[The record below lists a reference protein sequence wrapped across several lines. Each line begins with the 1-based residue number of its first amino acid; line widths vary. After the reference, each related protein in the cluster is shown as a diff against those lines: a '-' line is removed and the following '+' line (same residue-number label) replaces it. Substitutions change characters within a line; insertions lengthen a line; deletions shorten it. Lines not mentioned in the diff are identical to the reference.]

1 MIFNTNHYSRARENS
16 EVVMK
21 FTQILYIYNSIYHI
35 SYYYI
40 IIYHISYYY
49 IIIYHISYY
58 YIIIYHISYHIPY
71 IIPYT
76 IYHTIILLY
85 TIYHTIYHISY
96 HIPYIIPY
104 TIYHTIL
111 LYLLL
116 YIYIMMYNKSII
128 SQCITSHSRKMAMG
142 WPHGTWDFG
151 AANNVNSSTLKLPG
165 TLWFYQIA
173 IEDMA
178 QSK

>member
-58 YIIIYHISYHIPY
+58 YIIIYHISYYY
-71 IIPYT
+71 II
-76 IYHTIILLY
+76 IYH
-85 TIYHTIYHISY
+85 IYHISY

-104 TIYHTIL
+104 TIYHTI
-111 LYLLL
+111 YHIS
-116 YIYIMMYNKSII
+116 YHTIIFTIIYIMMYNKSII